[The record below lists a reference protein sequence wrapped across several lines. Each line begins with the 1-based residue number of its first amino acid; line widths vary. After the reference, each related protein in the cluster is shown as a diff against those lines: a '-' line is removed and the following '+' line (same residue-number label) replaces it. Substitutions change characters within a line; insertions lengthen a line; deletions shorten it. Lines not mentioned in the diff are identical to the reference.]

1 MGTGNPHEA
10 AGELVR
16 RAKAGD
22 HRAFGELVRRYRQ
35 RIFALCLH
43 LTGSQ
48 SDADDVTQEVFLRA
62 YRVLHQ
68 FEGRSAFFTWVY
80 RMAVNRSLNC
90 KRDRKRRAEAPLS
103 DPRIERAIAVDARDN
118 PARAAELRETY
129 ERLLSALDDLPATMR
144 ATVVLVAL
152 QGLSHA
158 EVAIVQRCSAGTIA
172 WRMHVARRE
181 LHRALDREVRPF
193 APLRQPRPKL
203 SDDLVGLLQHWG
215 LPVLQPN

>member
-1 MGTGNPHEA
+1 MEEVNPHEA
-10 AGELVR
+10 ATELVR

-22 HRAFGELVRRYRQ
+22 GRAFGELVRRYRP

-62 YRVLHQ
+62 FHVLDS
-68 FEGRSAFFTWVY
+68 FEGRSQFFTWVY
-80 RMAVNRSLNC
+80 RMAVNRSLNHR
-90 KRDRKRRAEAPLS
+90 RDRKRRAEAPLN
-103 DPRIERAIAVDARDN
+103 DPRVERAIKVDAPNN
-118 PARAAELRETY
+118 PAKAAELRQTY
-129 ERLLSALDDLPATMR
+129 ARLLTSLDGLPPAMR

-158 EVAIVQRCSAGTIA
+158 EAAIIQKCSAGTIA

-181 LHRALDREVRPF
+181 LRRTLDRAERPHL
-193 APLRQPRPKL
+193 LRRAAKTGL
-203 SDDLVGLLQHWG
+203 SAELISLLKEWDIPIL
-215 LPVLQPN
+215 LPN